1 MQRRDFLGFSIAA
14 GFSMAG
20 LAGCSKSG
28 PLVFGVH
35 PWIGYEPLYL
45 AKEFGWLPTS
55 VILSSGSTSGDSM
68 RGLLSGELGGAAL
81 TLDETIRV
89 WSQGTELV
97 VVAVADVSA
106 GADVLVVR
114 PHIAE
119 LAALRNQRIAVE
131 LNGVSGILLLKILEV
146 AGLARGDIITVDLP
160 VSQHAEAWAGGEI
173 DASVCYEPTAS
184 ALQREGGVR
193 LFDSSDIPETIFDVL
208 VVTRDTA
215 NRNPGAVRDLVAAH
229 FTGLRHLV
237 RSMHDAVYRVASRQ
251 GIEPVNVRNAL
262 ATVMLPDL
270 AANQRY
276 LVASGRVEAM
286 ARSLSRL
293 MLSEGM
299 IRSEPGFQRL
309 CDPAFLPRSVP

>member
-20 LAGCSKSG
+20 LAGCSKSE
-28 PLVFGVH
+28 PLVFGIH

-45 AKEFGWLPTS
+45 AQEFGWLPAS
-55 VILSSGSTSGDSM
+55 VMLRSGSDSGDSM
-68 RGLLSGELGGAAL
+68 EGLLSGELEGAAL

-97 VVAVADVSA
+97 VVAVTDVSA
-106 GADVLVVR
+106 GADVLVTR
-114 PHIAE
+114 PHITE
-119 LAALRNQRIAVE
+119 LSALRDQRVAVE
-131 LNGVSGILLLKILEV
+131 LNGVSGILLLKCLDA
-146 AGLARGDIITVDLP
+146 AGLSREEILIVDLP
-160 VSQHAEAWAGGEI
+160 VSQHREAWERGEI

-184 ALQREGGVR
+184 ALQSKGGIR
-193 LFDSSDIPETIFDVL
+193 LCDSSDIPETIFDVL
-208 VVTRDTA
+208 AVTREA
-215 NRNPGAVRDLVAAH
+215 VNRNPGAVRDLVVAH

-251 GIEPVNVRNAL
+251 GVEPVNVRNAL

-276 LVASGRVEAM
+276 LAASGRVETM

-293 MLSEGM
+293 MISEGM
-299 IRSEPGFQRL
+299 ISREPGFQRL
-309 CDPAFLPRSVP
+309 CDPAFLPRRVS